1 MTTEE
6 RVGQLVRDADPGGL
20 GMMGDLGGVKQA
32 LLEDIMSESL
42 VRRTV
47 GMPPRRLWV
56 RRFAGVM
63 TAAAAVLLSI
73 VPASMVLRGQGED
86 DGVSPIVSAGA
97 GAGAVFSPFAM
108 EAAER
113 NPRLLIDRAGW
124 TVVALSD
131 FSENNGVVRFRRG
144 VQELE
149 MNWYPAY
156 VYTDRYSGQRVD
168 GPARS
173 VRVDGWP
180 ADVFQSLSGDFTVL
194 LRPRDNLVV
203 EMKTSE
209 NWSRKDLDRVLADI
223 VRVDART
230 WLAVLPPE
238 MVVPVRERAAK
249 VLADVPLP
257 PGFDMTALEEIGV
270 SDSYHFGAGVTSLVG
285 CGWIAQWQRARA
297 SGDEAGVRRAVEALR
312 SSHGWRVLRDMD
324 KVGDWS
330 DVFWEYADKIAAG
343 TLPEGYPAGL
353 GCD

>member
-6 RVGQLVRDADPGGL
+6 RVDQLVRDADPGGL
-20 GMMGDLGGVKQA
+20 GMMGDLGGVKQT

-47 GMPPRRLWV
+47 GTPPRRLWV

-63 TAAAAVLLSI
+63 TAAAVLLSI
-73 VPASMVLRGQGED
+73 VPASIVLRGQGED

-97 GAGAVFSPFAM
+97 GAGAVYSPLVM

-113 NPRLLIDRAGW
+113 HPRLLIDQAGW
-124 TVVALSD
+124 TVAALHG
-131 FSENNGVVRFRRG
+131 FSEDYGAVTFRRG
-144 VQELE
+144 GRELE
-149 MNWYPAY
+149 VNWYPAY
-156 VYTDRYSGQRVD
+156 AYTDRYSNQRVD
-168 GPARS
+168 GPAKS

-180 ADVFQSLSGDFTVL
+180 ADLFQSFSGDFTVL

-203 EMKTSE
+203 EMKTSG
-209 NWSRKDLDRVLADI
+209 NWSRKDVDRVLADT

-238 MVVPVRERAAK
+238 MVMPVRERAAK

-257 PGFDMTALEEIGV
+257 PGFDMAALEEIGV
-270 SDSYHFGAGVTSLVG
+270 SDSYQFGAGVTSRVG
-285 CGWIAQWQRARA
+285 CGWIAEWQRARA

-324 KVGDWS
+324 KAGDWPE
-330 DVFWEYADKIAAG
+330 VFWEYADEIAAG
-343 TLPEGYPAGL
+343 TLRPGYVQGL
-353 GCD
+353 DCR